1 MKLQKDL
8 TRPPIIFGQ
17 LPPETIIRHVYDQ
30 LTAQP
35 TSILSRPVKPSFM
48 VGTRAQLSSALAYMS
63 TGPSHNHNNN
73 THNNNQQFVRFR
85 QIYTMCSD
93 GAQIGVDWEVTNTI
107 RQTEIMTQKIIRHP
121 VVIILHGI
129 NNHSQF
135 GYMKSLQR
143 TFCLRGW
150 NAVAV
155 NFRGCG
161 GVPLTTPRAYNA
173 AYTGDLRSLV
183 LQISTQLQKGVPIF
197 LVGNSLGANL
207 VTKYLGE
214 EGLAGTLPEAVAGG
228 ISLGNPMI
236 FRTNRVK
243 FPHNVLMGLARKK
256 GYWDQR
262 HAVKEMNDPL
272 FATAKKNATRSQTLG
287 GLDQSVVP
295 VMIRNS
301 PYPPFE
307 IRIGYESADEYW
319 TDSSCYEESRFISV
333 PFMHVTA
340 ADDFLCHERFKSLL
354 GYALSN
360 PNIIV
365 VETRTGGHLGFW
377 HQSNPESSP
386 WWSVDS
392 WANGAT
398 ADFIQAIMVAHNERG
413 LQCDDKSR
421 LDELKLRLKEEA
433 RTVTGQIK
441 SNL

>member
-1 MKLQKDL
+1 
-8 TRPPIIFGQ
+8 
-17 LPPETIIRHVYDQ
+17 
-30 LTAQP
+30 
-35 TSILSRPVKPSFM
+35 
-48 VGTRAQLSSALAYMS
+48 
-63 TGPSHNHNNN
+63 
-73 THNNNQQFVRFR
+73 
-85 QIYTMCSD
+85 MCAD
-93 GAQIGVDWEVTNTI
+93 GAHIAVDWEVPNSL
-107 RQTEIMTQKIIRHP
+107 RKKEITAEKIIRHP
-121 VVIILHGI
+121 VVLILHGI

-143 TFCLRGW
+143 TFCHRGW

-161 GVPLTTPRAYNA
+161 GVPLTTPRAYTA

-183 LQISTQLQKGVPIF
+183 LQISSQLQKGVPLF
-197 LVGNSLGANL
+197 LIGNSLGANL

-214 EGLAGTLPEAVAGG
+214 EGLAGTLPEAVVGG
-228 ISLGNPMI
+228 ISLGNPML

-243 FPHNVLMGLARKK
+243 FPHSVLMGLARKK

-272 FATAKKNATRSQTLG
+272 FATAKRNATWSQTLG
-287 GLDQSVVP
+287 GLDQSLAP
-295 VMIRNS
+295 VMIRNN

-307 IRIGYESADEYW
+307 FRIGYEDADEYW
-319 TDSSCYEESRFISV
+319 TDSSSYEESQFISV

-340 ADDFLCHERFKSLL
+340 RDDFLCHERFKSLL

-365 VETRTGGHLGFW
+365 VETRTGGHLGW
-377 HQSNPESSP
+377 HEAHPESSS

-392 WANGAT
+392 WANEAT
-398 ADFIQAIMVAHNERG
+398 ADFIQAIMVAHSERG
-413 LQCDDKSR
+413 SQCNDESR
-421 LDELKLRLKEEA
+421 LNLLKHRMKEES
-433 RTVTGQIK
+433 RTASCQIK